1 MLAGEGRELTSA
13 EMVDYW
19 EALVNKYPIVS
30 IEDGMAE
37 EDWDGWKELT
47 DRIGDRVQLVGDD
60 LFVTTPSAWPRVSSW
75 AARTPSS
82 SGEPDRQPDRDA
94 GGH

>member
-30 IEDGMAE
+30 IETV
-37 EDWDGWKELT
+37 WPK
-47 DRIGDRVQLVGDD
+47 RIG
-60 LFVTTPSAWPRVSSW
+60 T
-75 AARTPSS
+75 
-82 SGEPDRQPDRDA
+82 A
-94 GGH
+94 GKS